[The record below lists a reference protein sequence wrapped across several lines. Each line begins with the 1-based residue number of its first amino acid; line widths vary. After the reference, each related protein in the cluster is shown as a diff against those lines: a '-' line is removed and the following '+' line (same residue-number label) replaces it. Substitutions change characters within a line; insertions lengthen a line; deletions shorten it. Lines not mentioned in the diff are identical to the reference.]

1 MLLKKYICLSAATL
15 LTACDLID
23 YHPYD
28 GRLDSDTSREINPT
42 NIERIEKVCEGKDT
56 IRFIFMGDTQRSYNE
71 TEDFVKYVNQ
81 LDSIDFIIHGGD
93 YTEFGL
99 KKEFEW
105 NDDILSKLKVPYVGL
120 IGNHDV
126 IGNGDQVFRKIFGNE
141 NFSFVVSDVKFVCL
155 NTNAIEYDY
164 SHPVPDFNFLKNE
177 IADSTRN
184 KRTIVVMHAPPGN
197 EQFDNNVKDVFQLYI
212 KTLPSLMFCLHA
224 HNHCVS
230 AADLFEDGIIEKFVG
245 ENAAKDLKGTKDLK
259 ETAVKSE
266 NEEKET
272 KEISELEFRMSG
284 DTKIREESRRNSSE
298 KIISALKDGKDVAM
312 ITLGDVSVYSTCTYV
327 HNAVKN
333 AGFELEIIPGITSFC
348 AAADKAQISL
358 CEGNESVAIIP
369 SLKSNLL
376 EKYIAD
382 FDTVVIMK
390 SGNDTD
396 VIYDILKKYGLENN
410 AIVSSCIG
418 MENEIIE
425 KIQKGKSYGYFT
437 TVIVRK

>member
-1 MLLKKYICLSAATL
+1 MAKFYSVGVGAGDGSYITLGALRALEQADIIAVPVKKYGEKS
-15 LTACDLID
+15 TAL
-23 YHPYD
+23 
-28 GRLDSDTSREINPT
+28 EI
-42 NIERIEKVCEGKDT
+42 
-56 IRFIFMGDTQRSYNE
+56 IR
-71 TEDFVKYVNQ
+71 
-81 LDSIDFIIHGGD
+81 
-93 YTEFGL
+93 
-99 KKEFEW
+99 KEF
-105 NDDILSKLKVPYVGL
+105 DTDK
-120 IGNHDV
+120 
-126 IGNGDQVFRKIFGNE
+126 
-141 NFSFVVSDVKFVCL
+141 
-155 NTNAIEYDY
+155 
-164 SHPVPDFNFLKNE
+164 
-177 IADSTRN
+177 
-184 KRTIVVMHAPPGN
+184 
-197 EQFDNNVKDVFQLYI
+197 
-212 KTLPSLMFCLHA
+212 
-224 HNHCVS
+224 
-230 AADLFEDGIIEKFVG
+230 
-245 ENAAKDLKGTKDLK
+245 
-259 ETAVKSE
+259 
-266 NEEKET
+266 

-284 DTKIREESRRNSSE
+284 DTKIREESRRNSAE

-369 SLKSNLL
+369 SLKSN
-376 EKYIAD
+376 

>member
-1 MLLKKYICLSAATL
+1 MAKFYSVGVGAGDGSYITLGALRALEQADIIAVPVKKYGEKS
-15 LTACDLID
+15 TAL
-23 YHPYD
+23 
-28 GRLDSDTSREINPT
+28 EI
-42 NIERIEKVCEGKDT
+42 
-56 IRFIFMGDTQRSYNE
+56 IR
-71 TEDFVKYVNQ
+71 
-81 LDSIDFIIHGGD
+81 
-93 YTEFGL
+93 
-99 KKEFEW
+99 KEF
-105 NDDILSKLKVPYVGL
+105 DTDK
-120 IGNHDV
+120 
-126 IGNGDQVFRKIFGNE
+126 
-141 NFSFVVSDVKFVCL
+141 
-155 NTNAIEYDY
+155 
-164 SHPVPDFNFLKNE
+164 
-177 IADSTRN
+177 
-184 KRTIVVMHAPPGN
+184 
-197 EQFDNNVKDVFQLYI
+197 
-212 KTLPSLMFCLHA
+212 
-224 HNHCVS
+224 
-230 AADLFEDGIIEKFVG
+230 
-245 ENAAKDLKGTKDLK
+245 
-259 ETAVKSE
+259 
-266 NEEKET
+266 

-284 DTKIREESRRNSSE
+284 DTKIREESRRNSAE

-376 EKYIAD
+376 EKYSAD

>member
-1 MLLKKYICLSAATL
+1 MKDGSYITLGALRALEQADIIAVPVKKYGEKS
-15 LTACDLID
+15 TAL
-23 YHPYD
+23 
-28 GRLDSDTSREINPT
+28 EI
-42 NIERIEKVCEGKDT
+42 
-56 IRFIFMGDTQRSYNE
+56 IR
-71 TEDFVKYVNQ
+71 
-81 LDSIDFIIHGGD
+81 
-93 YTEFGL
+93 
-99 KKEFEW
+99 KEF
-105 NDDILSKLKVPYVGL
+105 DTDK
-120 IGNHDV
+120 
-126 IGNGDQVFRKIFGNE
+126 
-141 NFSFVVSDVKFVCL
+141 
-155 NTNAIEYDY
+155 
-164 SHPVPDFNFLKNE
+164 
-177 IADSTRN
+177 
-184 KRTIVVMHAPPGN
+184 
-197 EQFDNNVKDVFQLYI
+197 
-212 KTLPSLMFCLHA
+212 
-224 HNHCVS
+224 
-230 AADLFEDGIIEKFVG
+230 
-245 ENAAKDLKGTKDLK
+245 
-259 ETAVKSE
+259 
-266 NEEKET
+266 

-284 DTKIREESRRNSSE
+284 DTKVREESRRNSSE

-396 VIYDILKKYGLENN
+396 VISDILKKYGLENN

-418 MENEIIE
+418 MENEVIE